1 RAAHLG
7 PGHARRVRLRRRR
20 RPRACPEERSADAV
34 HLRRR
39 RHPRPRRVPPGA
51 RRWQGVARDR
61 PRGRDRG
68 AADRLTVRRHRR
80 LLRRGHRLARLPVH
94 GDDHGV
100 PADLLPRLRE
110 RQAGPVSDADRLGT
124 GLPAR
129 CLRRSLAH
137 RRLHVLLPDA
147 ARPGGADSAQARR
160 VRRRGADGG
169 RLRLANP
176 AQASASVS
184 RPDADH
190 LGGDRD
196 GDEHPARGR
205 AQLRRCR
212 RSARD
217 PDLGVAS
224 LDHLG
229 HDLPAAVVQPAERH
243 GLADRVPDGVHPD
256 HRRLAQPTRRR
267 DPPRNRSGGRAV
279 KRFLTFMLRRTLRG
293 LFTIWAI
300 VTITFFVFEAIPNE
314 PASYI
319 YPLAQHLNDYQI
331 KHAHHLLG
339 TDKPLLTQYGDY
351 LWHLLQGDFGKQ
363 WEGALLIQNTSLQQQ
378 PIAPQLEQWLP
389 VTLSIVLGGAV
400 LVVLLSVPLG
410 AIAGRRIGSMSD
422 RTISLIALVGI
433 CTHPMV
439 IGLILRGIF
448 GDHLHWAPSGTYCPI
463 TGPGGPSSSIP
474 LGPGQSVPGSAGG
487 CGGVVDWA

>member
-1 RAAHLG
+1 
-7 PGHARRVRLRRRR
+7 
-20 RPRACPEERSADAV
+20 
-34 HLRRR
+34 
-39 RHPRPRRVPPGA
+39 
-51 RRWQGVARDR
+51 
-61 PRGRDRG
+61 
-68 AADRLTVRRHRR
+68 
-80 LLRRGHRLARLPVH
+80 
-94 GDDHGV
+94 
-100 PADLLPRLRE
+100 
-110 RQAGPVSDADRLGT
+110 
-124 GLPAR
+124 
-129 CLRRSLAH
+129 
-137 RRLHVLLPDA
+137 
-147 ARPGGADSAQARR
+147 
-160 VRRRGADGG
+160 
-169 RLRLANP
+169 
-176 AQASASVS
+176 
-184 RPDADH
+184 
-190 LGGDRD
+190 
-196 GDEHPARGR
+196 
-205 AQLRRCR
+205 
-212 RSARD
+212 
-217 PDLGVAS
+217 
-224 LDHLG
+224 
-229 HDLPAAVVQPAERH
+229 
-243 GLADRVPDGVHPD
+243 
-256 HRRLAQPTRRR
+256 
-267 DPPRNRSGGRAV
+267 V

-487 CGGVVDWA
+487 CGGVVDWASHLALPWVTFALLYLALYTRMVRSSVAETLPEDYVRTARAKGAGELRVMTRHVLPNASLRVLTMVGMEIGTAIGVCAYIETSYGMDGLGRNALFTMIGQFGLDLPKILAVVTVITLIVVVGNLVVDALYAVVDPRVRFATQETRTKSLAGGVI